1 MKCYSPAHNGQ
12 HLRLLK
18 KSRRQATYLEFTP
31 PRASR
36 DARIC
41 KFEPVQIRGSAANSR
56 VRARI
61 RGSAPRIR
69 AAAYSQRRPR
79 FRARSVIRSG
89 SAISQRICEFAISV
103 RNRGSAANS
112 QIHCEFAAA
121 ANLQR
126 IREFSQNHIYKCKT
140 EVLGGSNGT
149 VAQSIK
155 NASKKVQK

>member
-1 MKCYSPAHNGQ
+1 MCNNFFPFRGQ
-12 HLRLLK
+12 KRVQLCWWTECE
-18 KSRRQATYLEFTP
+18 QT
-31 PRASR
+31 
-36 DARIC
+36 IC

-89 SAISQRICEFAISV
+89 SAISQRICEFADPLRIRSGSRIRRRRCEFPSRANSQSAV
-103 RNRGSAANS
+103 RNHGSAANS

-126 IREFSQNHIYKCKT
+126 IPRIFTKPHLQMQN
-140 EVLGGSNGT
+140 
-149 VAQSIK
+149 
-155 NASKKVQK
+155 

>member
-1 MKCYSPAHNGQ
+1 M
-12 HLRLLK
+12 
-18 KSRRQATYLEFTP
+18 
-31 PRASR
+31 
-36 DARIC
+36 
-41 KFEPVQIRGSAANSR
+41 QIRGSAANSR

-79 FRARSVIRSG
+79 FRARSVIHSG
-89 SAISQRICEFAISV
+89 SAISQRICEFADPLRIRSVSRIRRRRCEFPSRANSQSAV
-103 RNRGSAANS
+103 RNHGSAANS

-140 EVLGGSNGT
+140 NVLGGSNGT